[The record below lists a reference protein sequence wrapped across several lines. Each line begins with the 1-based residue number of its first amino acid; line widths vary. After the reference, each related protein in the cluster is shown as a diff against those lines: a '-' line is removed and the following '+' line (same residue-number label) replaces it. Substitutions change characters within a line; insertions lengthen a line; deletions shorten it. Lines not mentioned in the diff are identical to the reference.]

1 MEEDAEQEKADEATV
16 FDFFQMEEDDI
27 DLLEPSQNEDM
38 NTFVANDDGTDD
50 LDEDEIIAEEKSNE
64 EDDTASNQMESDKM
78 KEEEFV
84 EKSEEEK
91 IQETLPWNFCFVSSA
106 KKSHNRNTALK
117 RHIKVFHPETLAET
131 VHETKTECE
140 ESDNIAM
147 ALSVQEE
154 ASSDVEEETPNNE
167 KPSEDE
173 SSLAKKMNDFNDLL
187 DEEGREEDEENEEP
201 IAAGMDEGGD
211 EGELV
216 KSEEPSERLRWNA
229 ILSPVLKVRK
239 SE

>member
-1 MEEDAEQEKADEATV
+1 M
-16 FDFFQMEEDDI
+16 
-27 DLLEPSQNEDM
+27 
-38 NTFVANDDGTDD
+38 
-50 LDEDEIIAEEKSNE
+50 
-64 EDDTASNQMESDKM
+64 
-78 KEEEFV
+78 
-84 EKSEEEK
+84 
-91 IQETLPWNFCFVSSA
+91 
-106 KKSHNRNTALK
+106 K

-147 ALSVQEE
+147 ALSGQEE

-167 KPSEDE
+167 KPSDDE

-216 KSEEPSERLRWNA
+216 KSEEPSDIPDICPFWYATILFGLQKSTPKKCVNLRQKLPRDKTA
-229 ILSPVLKVRK
+229 
-239 SE
+239 